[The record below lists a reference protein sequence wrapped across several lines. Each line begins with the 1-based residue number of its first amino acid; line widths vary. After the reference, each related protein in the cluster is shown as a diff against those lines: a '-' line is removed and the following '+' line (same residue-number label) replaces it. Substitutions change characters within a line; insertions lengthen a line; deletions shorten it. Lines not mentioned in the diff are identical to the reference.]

1 MLACRLQRFGF
12 TISTFS
18 LSCPQNSRNAYC
30 FLCDYRASAA
40 SKVCPGPLLQTP
52 RCWEKASFTPN
63 ASKCEAAPWIHVLQ
77 LYSTAKPTPP
87 KNKHAKKER
96 EREREREIYKA
107 KNRRPHPSTYPP
119 CPTPQYPLGVEASTD
134 GVEVQLADGN
144 AHPPGPQVAQTQDT
158 TTI

>member
-12 TISTFS
+12 TTSTLS
-18 LSCPQNSRNAYC
+18 DSCPQNSGNAYC
-30 FLCDYRASAA
+30 FPCDYRASAA

-52 RCWEKASFTPN
+52 RCWEKASFTPD
-63 ASKCEAAPWIHVLQ
+63 ARPHPGYM
-77 LYSTAKPTPP
+77 LYSSTLLPNPHPQKTNMP
-87 KNKHAKKER
+87 KK
-96 EREREREIYKA
+96 EREREIYKA

-119 CPTPQYPLGVEASTD
+119 CPTPRYPLGVEASTD